1 VNHRELST
9 LWLRL
14 RLLAVL
20 LLRLP
25 LTESATA
32 PTELVTGVGHVAV
45 DPAADRLSTSITR
58 KRISHDTYR

>member
-1 VNHRELST
+1 
-9 LWLRL
+9 L

-45 DPAADRLSTSITR
+45 DPAADPLSTSVTR
-58 KRISHDTYR
+58 KRTSHDTYR